1 MKTKGEDMITLTSL
15 TSVEKFIED
24 HQFSFLY
31 VSRTN
36 CGVCH
41 VILPQ
46 LKELLKE
53 FPLIQ
58 LGHINAD
65 DVEEIAGRLSIFT
78 VPALLL
84 FVDGK
89 EIIREARFVQ
99 MQSLQDRIGKIYN
112 MIVHET
118 D

>member
-1 MKTKGEDMITLTSL
+1 MVTLTSL
-15 TSVEKFIED
+15 TSVERFIED

-31 VSRTN
+31 ISRTN

-41 VILPQ
+41 AILPQ
-46 LKELLKE
+46 LKDLLKE

-58 LGHINAD
+58 LGLINAD
-65 DVEEIAGRLSIFT
+65 DVEEIAGRLSVLT

-99 MQSLQDRIGKIYN
+99 MQSLQEKISKIYN
-112 MIVHET
+112 MILGEV

>member
-1 MKTKGEDMITLTSL
+1 MKGENMIKLTSL
-15 TSVEKFIED
+15 TLVEKFIGD

-41 VILPQ
+41 TILPQ
-46 LKELLKE
+46 LKDLLKE

-58 LGHINAD
+58 LGHINVD
-65 DVEEIAGRLSIFT
+65 DIEEIAGRFSIFT

-89 EIIREARFVQ
+89 EIIRETRFVH
-99 MQSLQDRIGKIYN
+99 MQSLQEKISKIYN
-112 MIVHET
+112 MIVVSNS
-118 D
+118 

>member
-1 MKTKGEDMITLTSL
+1 MVILTSL
-15 TSVEKFIED
+15 DSVEKFIEAN
-24 HQFSFLY
+24 QFSFLY

-65 DVEEIAGRLSIFT
+65 EVEEIAGKLSIFT

-99 MQSLQDRIGKIYN
+99 IQSLHERISKVYN
-112 MIVHET
+112 MIVAES

>member
-1 MKTKGEDMITLTSL
+1 MEGEKMINLTSL
-15 TSVEKFIED
+15 NMVEKFVED

-41 VILPQ
+41 VLLPQ
-46 LKELLKE
+46 LQELLKE

-65 DVEEIAGRLSIFT
+65 DVEEIAGRYSIFT

-84 FVDGK
+84 FVDG
-89 EIIREARFVQ
+89 EEVIREARFVR
-99 MQSLQDRIGKIYN
+99 MQSLQEKISKVYN
-112 MIVHET
+112 MLVK
-118 D
+118 

>member
-1 MKTKGEDMITLTSL
+1 MINLTSL
-15 TSVEKFIED
+15 TSVERFIEE

-31 VSRTN
+31 VSRPN

-41 VILPQ
+41 ALLPQ
-46 LKELLKE
+46 VKDMLKE
-53 FPLIQ
+53 FPRIE

-65 DVEEIAGRLSIFT
+65 DIEEIAGRFSIFT

-89 EIIREARFVQ
+89 EMIREAHFVH
-99 MQSLQDRIGKIYN
+99 MQSLQDRISKIYN
-112 MIVHET
+112 MVAVKSDENKL
-118 D
+118 

>member
-1 MKTKGEDMITLTSL
+1 MVTLT
-15 TSVEKFIED
+15 TVTAVEKFMED

-41 VILPQ
+41 AILPQ
-46 LKELLKE
+46 LKDLLKE
-53 FPLIQ
+53 FPLIH

-65 DVEEIAGRLSIFT
+65 DVEEIAGRLSVLT
-78 VPALLL
+78 VPALIL
-84 FVDGK
+84 FVEGK

-99 MQSLQDRIGKIYN
+99 MRSLHEKISKVYN
-112 MIVHET
+112 MIVEKS

>member
-1 MKTKGEDMITLTSL
+1 MITLTSL
-15 TSVEKFIED
+15 TSVERFMED

-31 VSRTN
+31 ISRTN

-41 VILPQ
+41 AILPQ
-46 LKELLKE
+46 LKDLLKE

-58 LGHINAD
+58 LGLINAD
-65 DVEEIAGRLSIFT
+65 DVEEIAGRLSVLTI
-78 VPALLL
+78 PALLL

-99 MQSLQDRIGKIYN
+99 MQSLQGKISKIYN
-112 MIVHET
+112 MIVGEV

>member
-1 MKTKGEDMITLTSL
+1 MVTLTSIN
-15 TSVEKFIED
+15 SVERFIGD

-41 VILPQ
+41 AILPQ
-46 LKELLKE
+46 LKDLLKE

-65 DVEEIAGRLSIFT
+65 DVEEIARRLSVLT

-89 EIIREARFVQ
+89 EILREARFVQ
-99 MQSLQDRIGKIYN
+99 MQSLHEKISKIYN
-112 MIVHET
+112 MIVEE
-118 D
+118 

>member
-1 MKTKGEDMITLTSL
+1 MNNLTSL
-15 TSVEKFIED
+15 TSVEKFIGD
-24 HQFSFLY
+24 HPLSFLY

-41 VILPQ
+41 AILPQ
-46 LKELLKE
+46 LEDLLKE

-65 DVEEIAGRLSIFT
+65 DIEEIAGHFTIFT

-89 EIIREARFVQ
+89 EVIREARFVH
-99 MQSLQDRIGKIYN
+99 MQSLQEKISKIYL
-112 MIVHET
+112 MLDGKYE
-118 D
+118 

>member
-1 MKTKGEDMITLTSL
+1 MINLTSL
-15 TSVEKFIED
+15 TSMEKFMED
-24 HQFSFLY
+24 QQFSFLY

-41 VILPQ
+41 AILPQ
-46 LKELLKE
+46 LKDLLKE
-53 FPLIQ
+53 FPLIH

-65 DVEEIAGRLSIFT
+65 DVEEIAGCLSVLT

-84 FVDGK
+84 FVAGK
-89 EIIREARFVQ
+89 EILREARFVQ
-99 MQSLQDRIGKIYN
+99 MQSLHEKISKIYN
-112 MIVHET
+112 MIVEES

>member
-1 MKTKGEDMITLTSL
+1 MIIESVYEDQ
-15 TSVEKFIED
+15 
-24 HQFSFLY
+24 QFSFLY
-31 VSRTN
+31 VSRNN

-41 VILPQ
+41 AILPQ
-46 LKELLKE
+46 LKDLLKE

-65 DVEEIAGRLSIFT
+65 DVEEIAGRLSVLT

-99 MQSLQDRIGKIYN
+99 MQSLHKVADRKS
-112 MIVHET
+112 
-118 D
+118 

>member
-1 MKTKGEDMITLTSL
+1 MITFTSL
-15 TSVEKFIED
+15 TSVEKFITD

-41 VILPQ
+41 AILPQ
-46 LKELLKE
+46 LQDLLKQ

-65 DVEEIAGRLSIFT
+65 DLEEIAGRLSIFT

-89 EIIREARFVQ
+89 EMIREARFVH
-99 MQSLQDRIGKIYN
+99 MQSLEERISKIYN
-112 MIVHET
+112 MVVESN
-118 D
+118 